1 MPVFPKPKF
10 QYNYSPAQE
19 IQRLQAHKA
28 HRQIPAK
35 TAGTLLLATWNICNF
50 GAQERRDQDKR
61 LYAEIL
67 SWFDL
72 IAVQEVR
79 ENFGDLVDVVRLM
92 GGNAAVLMSDVLG
105 NDERLAFIY
114 DKTKITL
121 LENVGH
127 LALPPKEYPNVKL
140 KGVTKKFNGFDR
152 APYVATFQAGRLTV
166 LLANVHQFFGSDKK
180 VDVDR
185 RALETYA
192 VARWADQRQRSK
204 FAFTR
209 DVIALGDFNMPK
221 TDDTDPI
228 SKALRSKGLEL
239 PLHSSEMGSN
249 LNSDKHYDQVAF
261 LPEPTRADFTDRK
274 GVFDFDKV
282 VFPDLWQRS
291 EKDFRTYVRYYLSDH
306 RPLWTEFAV

>member
-1 MPVFPKPKF
+1 MPTFPKPKF
-10 QYNYSPAQE
+10 QYAYDPAQE
-19 IQRLQAHKA
+19 IQRLRGHKA

-35 TAGTLLLATWNICNF
+35 SAATLLLGTWNLCNF
-50 GAQERRDQDKR
+50 GAQERRRQDKQ
-61 LYAEIL
+61 LYGEIL

-72 IAVQEVR
+72 VAVQEVR
-79 ENFGDLVDVVRLM
+79 ENFGDLVDVVEML
-92 GGNAAVLMSDVLG
+92 GANYSVLMSDVLG
-105 NDERLAFIY
+105 NDERLAFVY
-114 DKTKITL
+114 DTNKVKI

-140 KGVTKKFNGFDR
+140 KGITRQFNGFDR
-152 APYVATFQAGRLTV
+152 APYLATFQAGRLTL
-166 LLANVHQFFGSDKK
+166 LLANVHQFFGSAKK
-180 VDVDR
+180 IDVDR
-185 RALETYA
+185 RALETFA

-209 DVIALGDFNMPK
+209 DVIALGDFNMPN

-261 LPEPTRADFTDRK
+261 FPGATRADFTNGK

-282 VFPDLWQRS
+282 VFSDLWQRS
-291 EKDFRTYVRYYLSDH
+291 KKDFGTFVRYYLSDH
-306 RPLWTEFAV
+306 RPLWVEFRV